1 MSLTSY
7 RAAPPRAK
15 NQPSRQP
22 DQKAKIISQ
31 RKEVNKV
38 GVYLQVHFMWLE
50 DQAATYSPV
59 P

>member
-15 NQPSRQP
+15 KKNARLQDNR
-22 DQKAKIISQ
+22 AKT
-31 RKEVNKV
+31 VGKV
-38 GVYLQVHFMWLE
+38 SKPPKCGFMKLE